1 MAAPHR
7 ARNVLRANVALLG
20 VFCFALSTGC
30 ASVTHGLI
38 PKTAGGSS
46 TIATTNSINPAIKN
60 VIVVI
65 FENRSFDNMFQFL
78 DHSQAN
84 IANISGTAYSYG
96 TPVTLQSQTLAAS
109 TYDVGHSHSD
119 FLRDYD
125 QTSTGPK
132 NDGWP
137 TGTDTAYAYVPKS
150 EVQPDLDIANE
161 FAISDNFFHGITAPT
176 FPSHVEIG
184 GASTYGVID
193 NPSDE
198 VWGCDASPGTT
209 TGLFDPNMPNQED
222 PTGGPFPCF
231 DELSIFDLLDRGG
244 ISWFSYDEPQGV
256 TPTGNENIPGFYR
269 QIRYGPDWTTKI
281 GTSDAEILTALVAG
295 GATSTLPGDTGLG
308 AGGPTTLPQVS
319 FVIPDDASTDHAGTP
334 SLGPMYLEALVNA
347 FGESSYFNNT
357 LMIITWDDWGGWY
370 DHVTPPVRPN
380 GTNLGFRKPIIFVG
394 GLVKKGIVAN
404 GVQEAY
410 VSHVQTEDASIA
422 KTIEDIYHLGSLGQD
437 DVGANDFNDVIM
449 PAGATPAPFTPITS
463 VEEAAPS
470 TPVDAPVG
478 DRPGRRH
485 VAPFR
490 VIPPNAFN
498 GQRDAAGHDFD
509 ASKDYYGKQSAD
521 Y

>member
-1 MAAPHR
+1 MPALRYARR
-7 ARNVLRANVALLG
+7 ALIGALALS
-20 VFCFALSTGC
+20 LSTGC
-30 ASVTHGLI
+30 ASVTHSLL
-38 PKTAGGSS
+38 PKTLGGSS
-46 TIATTNSINPAIKN
+46 TSSTASSINPAIKN

-84 IANISGTAYSYG
+84 IANISGTAVTYNG
-96 TPVTLQSQTLAAS
+96 VPVTLQPQTLAAS
-109 TYDVGHSHSD
+109 TTDTGHSHSD

-137 TGTDTAYAYVPKS
+137 TIAYSYVPKS

-193 NPSDE
+193 NPSDS
-198 VWGCDASPGTT
+198 VWGCDAAPGTT
-209 TGLFDPNMPNQED
+209 TGLFAPNMPNQED
-222 PTGGPFPCF
+222 PNAGPFPCF
-231 DELSIFDLLDRGG
+231 DELSIFDLLDRAGV
-244 ISWFSYDEPQGV
+244 SWYSYDEPQGV

-269 QIRYGPDWTTKI
+269 QIRYGPDWTSKI
-281 GTSDAEILTALVAG
+281 GTSDAEIITALASNGLTSGTVAP
-295 GATSTLPGDTGLG
+295 GA
-308 AGGPTTLPQVS
+308 AALPQVS
-319 FVIPDDASTDHAGTP
+319 FVIPNDASTDHAGTP
-334 SLGPMYLEALVNA
+334 SLGPMYLETLVND
-347 FGESSYFNNT
+347 FGASSYFNNT

-370 DHVTPPVRPN
+370 DHVIPPVRPN

-394 GLVKKGIVAN
+394 GLVKKGIVVG

-422 KTIEDIYHLGSLGQD
+422 KTIENIYHLGTLGQD
-437 DVGANDFNDVIM
+437 DVGANDFSDVIM
-449 PAGATPAPFTPITS
+449 PAGSTPATFTPITS
-463 VEEAAPS
+463 VEVPS
-470 TPVDAPVG
+470 VALPSPIPALPINA
-478 DRPGRRH
+478 RPGRRM
-485 VAPFR
+485 VSPFR
-490 VIPPNAFN
+490 VIPANAFN
-498 GQRDAAGHDFD
+498 GQKDASGHYFD

>member
-1 MAAPHR
+1 MAAPYAARPAMR
-7 ARNVLRANVALLG
+7 AKAALVGAIAL
-20 VFCFALSTGC
+20 ALSTGC
-30 ASVTHGLI
+30 ASISHSLI
-38 PKTAGGSS
+38 PKTASGSS
-46 TIATTNSINPAIKN
+46 TTATANTINPAIKN

-96 TPVTLQSQTLAAS
+96 TPVTLQSETLAAS

-125 QTSTGPK
+125 QTSAGPQ

-137 TGTDTAYAYVPKS
+137 TGTDTAYGYAPKA

-184 GASTYGVID
+184 GASTYGVIG

-198 VWGCDASPGTT
+198 IWGCDAAPGTVT
-209 TGLFDPNMPNQED
+209 DLFDPNVPGQVD
-222 PTGGPFPCF
+222 GGAGPFPCF

-244 ISWFSYDEPQGV
+244 ISWYSYDEPQGV

-281 GTSDAEILTALVAG
+281 GTSDAEILTALGVPS
-295 GATSTLPGDTGLG
+295 TTLPGSATLG
-308 AGGPTTLPQVS
+308 GGGPAVLPQVS
-319 FVIPDDASTDHAGTP
+319 FVIPNDASTDHAGTP
-334 SLGPMYLEALVNA
+334 SLGPMYLETLVND
-347 FGESSYFNNT
+347 FGESTYFNNT

-394 GLVKKGIVAN
+394 GLVKKGIVVN

-422 KTIEDIYHLGSLGQD
+422 KTIEDIYHLGTLGQD
-437 DVGANDFNDVIM
+437 DVGANDFSDVIM

-463 VEEAAPS
+463 IENAAPS
-470 TPVDAPVG
+470 LPVNAPVG
-478 DRPGRRH
+478 DRKRH
-485 VAPFR
+485 VVPFR
-490 VIPPNAFN
+490 IIPPNAFN
-498 GQRDAAGHDFD
+498 GQPDASGHGFD